1 MSLKI
6 KKQDLT
12 RIERM
17 KEQSYL
23 LSSIYYAFKR
33 YVEKRTKDG
42 KILEQEWDR
51 FVRELRK

>member
-1 MSLKI
+1 MVI
-6 KKQDLT
+6 KLRKQDLT

-33 YVEKRTKDG
+33 YVLGRSADP